1 MSGGETDE
9 AFQKL
14 CDFVTEAELDHV
26 GVFTYSQEEG
36 TPSAELPEL
45 VPAKEAE
52 KRRRELLRIQ
62 RKVAKKKRKELLG
75 RSIEVLVEGQ
85 SEESEFLLKG
95 RHAGQAP
102 EIDGHVYLTLGESN
116 PDVQLRPGDL
126 ISAKVTRGAD
136 YDLVAEVESV
146 LQPALQKPHSRK
158 LPVIG

>member
-1 MSGGETDE
+1 
-9 AFQKL
+9 
-14 CDFVTEAELDHV
+14 
-26 GVFTYSQEEG
+26 
-36 TPSAELPEL
+36 
-45 VPAKEAE
+45 
-52 KRRRELLRIQ
+52 
-62 RKVAKKKRKELLG
+62 VAKKKRQELLG
-75 RSIEVLVEGQ
+75 QRIEVLVEGQ

-126 ISAKVTRGAD
+126 IFAKVTRGAD

-146 LQPALQKPHSRK
+146 IQPALQKPQSRK